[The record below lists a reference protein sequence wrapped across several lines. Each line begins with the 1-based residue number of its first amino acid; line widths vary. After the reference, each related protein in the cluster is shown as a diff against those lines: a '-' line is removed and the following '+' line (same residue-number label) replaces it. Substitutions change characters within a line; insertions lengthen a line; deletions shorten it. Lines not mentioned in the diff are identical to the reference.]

1 MTTRREGILNTTI
14 DLATDFLYYDRKEDQ
29 ELPVG
34 SIEESIRAGEVT
46 VAEIVSV
53 FRQTIEGEL

>member
-1 MTTRREGILNTTI
+1 MTTRREGILNTII
-14 DLATDFLYYDRKEDQ
+14 DLAADFLYYDRKEDE